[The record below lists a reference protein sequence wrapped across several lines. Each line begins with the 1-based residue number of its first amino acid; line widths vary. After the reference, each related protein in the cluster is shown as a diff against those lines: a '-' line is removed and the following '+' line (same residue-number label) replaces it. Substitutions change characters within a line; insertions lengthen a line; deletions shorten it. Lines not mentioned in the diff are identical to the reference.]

1 MRFIRRND
9 YLCFFSFTSA
19 AEIQYSV
26 GAKVAD
32 RPTLHRQLMFLPTV
46 VGTVLF
52 VIAALEVSEI
62 MEFIG
67 TFSLLLVTAIPFQY
81 TYTSLFPIE
90 PRHLREVRLVPSIL
104 LFSGQVLF
112 WVGLFVIASHWG
124 STHGT

>member
-1 MRFIRRND
+1 M
-9 YLCFFSFTSA
+9 
-19 AEIQYSV
+19 
-26 GAKVAD
+26 AD

-52 VIAALEVSEI
+52 VIAALEVSGI

-81 TYTSLFPIE
+81 TYTSLFPVE
-90 PRHLREVRLVPSIL
+90 PRQLREVRVVPSIL